1 MSTQKFNIRL
11 HAVILIVALLI
22 SPIASARTTHMVTIG
37 NNFFSPTNLT
47 IEPGDTVR
55 WTNASSGNLHNV
67 TSVTGVWTPSP
78 TALRFTFDVTF
89 DDPGSF
95 DYLCTLHS
103 SMQQGNITVVSAE
116 TAELRE
122 SFELLLSSQ

>member
-1 MSTQKFNIRL
+1 MSTQKFNIRV
-11 HAVILIVALLI
+11 HAVMFIIALLI
-22 SPIASARTTHMVTIG
+22 SPMALAKTTHMVTIG

-47 IEPGDTVR
+47 IELGDTVR
-55 WTNASSGNLHNV
+55 WTNASSGKSHNV
-67 TSVTGVWTPSP
+67 TSVTGAWTPSP

-103 SMQQGNITVVSAE
+103 SMQQGNITVVFAE
-116 TAELRE
+116 TAKLRE
-122 SFELLLSSQ
+122 PSKS

>member
-22 SPIASARTTHMVTIG
+22 SPMASARTTHRVTVSD
-37 NNFFSPTNLT
+37 NFFSPAHLI

-55 WTNASSGNLHNV
+55 WTNASGGAPHNV
-67 TSVTGVWTPSP
+67 TSDTGAWTPP
-78 TALRFTFDVTF
+78 DTASSFTFEVTF

-95 DYLCTLHS
+95 NYRCTVHPGL
-103 SMQQGNITVVSAE
+103 QQGNITVESAE
-116 TAELRE
+116 AAELRE
-122 SFELLLSSQ
+122 S